1 MNTDKPSLENL
12 NLRDL
17 ANKFQG
23 GGVNEGVSYQ
33 NHLALLCKHGPIVF
47 TS

>member
-17 ANKFQG
+17 ANKFQ